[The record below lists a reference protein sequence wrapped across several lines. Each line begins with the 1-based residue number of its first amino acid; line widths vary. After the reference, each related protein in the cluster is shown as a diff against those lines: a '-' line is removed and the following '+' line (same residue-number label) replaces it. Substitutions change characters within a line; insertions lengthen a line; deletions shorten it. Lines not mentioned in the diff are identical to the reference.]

1 MGKTI
6 AEKILSKHSGKSV
19 SAGELT
25 IVMVD
30 GVMASDTTAPLAI
43 KAFEDMDGNQ
53 VWNPSKVTFVIDHA
67 SPAPNER
74 IANLHKIMREFA
86 VEKGIRLYDVGEGIC
101 HQLMIE
107 KGHVKPGNL
116 ILGADSH
123 TCTYGALGAFS
134 TGVGSTDLAGVML
147 TGKTWMKVPESIKI
161 ELTGTLQQGVSAKDL
176 ILYLVGQ
183 LGIAGANYKSIEFC
197 GEAIIP
203 LSLDS
208 RMTIANMAI
217 EMGAK
222 AGLVSTNG
230 LKLGYSFE
238 HLEPD
243 PDAFYEQELQFDVSK
258 LEPQVSIP
266 HSPDDVRNITDVQG
280 VPVQQAFLG
289 SCTNGRLEDLH
300 EAANILRGKTIHPQ
314 VRMLI
319 APASKDVYLKAL
331 RDGTAETLT
340 LAGASFLTS
349 GCGPCVGT
357 HLGVPG
363 NEENIISSSN
373 RNFRGRMGNRNS
385 NIYLAS
391 PAVVAYSALQG
402 KIADPR
408 YAMEV
413 EPECI

>member
-1 MGKTI
+1 MGQTI
-6 AEKILSKHSGKSV
+6 AEKIISEHSGKSV
-19 SAGELT
+19 LAGELT
-25 IVMVD
+25 IVTVD

-43 KAFEDMDGNQ
+43 KAFEDMGGER
-53 VWNPSKVTFVIDHA
+53 VWDPSKVTFVIDHA
-67 SPAPNER
+67 SPAPNEK

-86 VEKGIRLYDVGEGIC
+86 YEKGIRLYDVGEGIC

-161 ELTGTLQQGVSAKDL
+161 ELTGNIKHGVSAKDL
-176 ILYLVGQ
+176 ILFLVGK

-197 GEAIIP
+197 GEGIAP

-222 AGLVSTNG
+222 AGLVSTYG
-230 LKLGYSFE
+230 LKLDYSFE

-243 PDAFYEQELQFDVSK
+243 HDASYEKVFQFDVSQ

-266 HSPDDVRNITDVQG
+266 HSPDDVRNISEVEG

-289 SCTNGRLEDLH
+289 SCTNGRLEDLQ
-300 EAANILRGKTIHPQ
+300 EAAKFLKGKTIHPR

-319 APASKDVYLKAL
+319 APASKEVYLKAL
-331 RDGTAETLT
+331 RDGTVETLT

-373 RNFRGRMGNRNS
+373 RNFRGRMGNRHS